1 MKRHIEEHVTLRQLT
16 KEEGATDG
24 MICRWVREYEDGG
37 EEGLKRKKR
46 AKNPYNTLLTDKT
59 LTEIERLRLLVAKQE
74 IEIERLKKDT
84 GWKELVQTRST
95 LPATARIRNHRGPQS
110 KISGQLSFERDEYQ
124 PQRVLQV
131 AQAQRKTQPL

>member
-1 MKRHIEEHVTLRQLT
+1 MRIVKRHIEEHVTLRQLT

-74 IEIERLKKDT
+74 IEIERLKKGYWVEGVGANKEYVT
-84 GWKELVQTRST
+84 GYGKNTKSPR
-95 LPATARIRNHRGPQS
+95 PS
-110 KISGQLSFERDEYQ
+110 K
-124 PQRVLQV
+124 
-131 AQAQRKTQPL
+131 